1 MTTPH
6 KRNRPVVVATLDQD
20 MIEYLNE
27 ESERR
32 RTSVSAIIREA
43 LLPVMEADQRGAGNV
58 AQQAVGRKIV
68 QEAWTLRERMGR
80 KRPAGSRLT

>member
-20 MIEYLNE
+20 MIAYLNDE
-27 ESERR
+27 AKRR

-43 LLPVMEADQRGAGNV
+43 LLPAMTADQRGIGNIQ
-58 AQQAVGRKIV
+58 QQASGKKVVQKGRSSGLK
-68 QEAWTLRERMGR
+68 
-80 KRPAGSRLT
+80 K